1 MEMETTTTTEM
12 PKPNGKSFTARA
24 CELAETALDLGEK
37 ALHAKLTVD
46 HALEE
51 GMRAVRQGVR
61 KGRYAAEDMVD
72 QATVYV
78 RRKPLQSIGS
88 ALVCGALVG
97 GATLLTI
104 GRLRRRT

>member
-24 CELAETALDLGEK
+24 FELAETALDLGEK

-61 KGRYAAEDMVD
+61 KGRYAAEDTVG
-72 QATVYV
+72 QAMVYV
-78 RRKPLQSIGS
+78 RQKPLQSVGS
-88 ALVCGALVG
+88 AFVCGVLVG
-97 GATLLTI
+97 GAMIFAI
-104 GRLRRRT
+104 GRFQRRA